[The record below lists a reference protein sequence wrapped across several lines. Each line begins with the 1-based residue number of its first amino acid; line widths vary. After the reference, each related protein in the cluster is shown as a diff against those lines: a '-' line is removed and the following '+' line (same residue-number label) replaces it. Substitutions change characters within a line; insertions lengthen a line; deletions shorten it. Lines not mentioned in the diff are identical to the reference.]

1 MKTIEL
7 DISDLDWKVL
17 EHGDVDP
24 VGWLKNCVRVRVKN
38 ITKEVVKEE
47 QERLIAD
54 PNITTIPATIEE
66 ILESHFNQKG
76 YKNGAKKFAAAQR
89 AANKKTSI

>member
-1 MKTIEL
+1 MKTIKL

-17 EHGDVDP
+17 EHGDIDP

-38 ITKEVVKEE
+38 ISRQVVKEE
-47 QERLIAD
+47 QDRLIAD
-54 PNITTIPATIEE
+54 PNVAMIPATVEE

-76 YKNGAKKFAAAQR
+76 YKNGAKKFAAAIR
-89 AANKKTSI
+89 SSNKKTSI